1 MVRVKD
7 NTFPFSTFGMLRP
20 NMFISITLLP
30 ELPPTNFTWIR
41 TFVRMNPPV
50 IIQRIRSEESFL
62 TYLQN

>member
-50 IIQRIRSEESFL
+50 II
-62 TYLQN
+62 